1 MKLSDLLKNVD
12 IQSEYKVV
20 YYDDTKNERIEIS
33 DKEASDREIQFI
45 YAENGVLYIE
55 VEAV

>member
-1 MKLSDLLKNVD
+1 MWLSDLFENVD

-20 YYDDTKNERIEIS
+20 YYDDAKCERIEIS
-33 DKEASDREIQFI
+33 DNEASDREIIFI
-45 YAENGVLYIE
+45 YAENGILYIE